1 MIPQMKDLVTR
12 YTPDILWTDGEW
24 DHSSKEWK
32 SEEFLAWLYNESPVK
47 QNVVVNDRWGSETRS
62 SHGGIYTTE
71 YGLVGDK
78 EGIENPVPHPWEE
91 CRGIGTSFG
100 YNRTE
105 GLSDYST
112 AKQLVKLLVS
122 TVSAGG
128 NLLLDIGPAADG
140 TIPVIMQQRLME
152 IGNWLKTNG
161 EAIYGTRP
169 FIRTKKDQAIN
180 PDTNRNLF
188 FTQKDK
194 VLYVICTDWPVGNIL
209 LKGVNLTGKVN
220 VSLLGT
226 DRRISVKS
234 SGRDLT
240 ILDTVLTPDDY
251 QPAYVFRVT
260 GLLK

>member
-1 MIPQMKDLVTR
+1 
-12 YTPDILWTDGEW
+12 
-24 DHSSKEWK
+24 
-32 SEEFLAWLYNESPVK
+32 
-47 QNVVVNDRWGSETRS
+47 
-62 SHGGIYTTE
+62 
-71 YGLVGDK
+71 
-78 EGIENPVPHPWEE
+78 
-91 CRGIGTSFG
+91 
-100 YNRTE
+100 
-105 GLSDYST
+105 
-112 AKQLVKLLVS
+112 
-122 TVSAGG
+122 VSAGG

-161 EAIYGTRP
+161 EAIYGTRL

-180 PDTNRNLF
+180 PDTNKNLF

-209 LKGVNLTGKVN
+209 LKGVNPTGKVN

-226 DRRISVKS
+226 VRRISVKS

-240 ILDTVLTPDDY
+240 ILDPVLTPDDY
-251 QPAYVFRVT
+251 QPAYVFRIT